1 MRYNEAAEAYGT
13 EEGKLEGGLPGGV
26 IEGLEFTEGRAAGVV
41 DQDIDLSECCGG
53 GFDDMCCLRGFLY
66 IDGDGYYASLAFGA
80 QFFRCFPESIGVTRT
95 DDDIGAFRCE
105 RSGAGFSESLAGGED
120 ERRLSG

>member
-41 DQDIDLSECCGG
+41 DQDIDLSTICAVCAASCTSTGMAITRPLLLARSSSAVFPRVSG
-53 GFDDMCCLRGFLY
+53 LRAPMT
-66 IDGDGYYASLAFGA
+66 ISAPSAASAAAQAFPSPLLAA
-80 QFFRCFPESIGVTRT
+80 RMSAVFPDS
-95 DDDIGAFRCE
+95 
-105 RSGAGFSESLAGGED
+105 
-120 ERRLSG
+120 